1 MEVDEATKGWERIDY
16 ARLKVRTAI
25 SLKVDMV
32 SDIMSNDNL
41 CQVSVMEE
49 CGAEENE
56 HSNAWQ
62 SSHFRSSSSS
72 AIGRHLVR
80 LS

>member
-1 MEVDEATKGWERIDY
+1 
-16 ARLKVRTAI
+16 
-25 SLKVDMV
+25 MV